1 MKSNKNTYKKY
12 SDKDISD
19 WRLYERVRLL
29 GKFNMYDPRAIDMTQ
44 LTRERYIFIM
54 EHYNEIRIQNQIDKI
69 ESFKSINE

>member
-1 MKSNKNTYKKY
+1 
-12 SDKDISD
+12 
-19 WRLYERVRLL
+19 
-29 GKFNMYDPRAIDMTQ
+29 MYDPRAIDMTQ

>member
-1 MKSNKNTYKKY
+1 MKSNKKY

-19 WRLYERVRLL
+19 WHLYERVRLL